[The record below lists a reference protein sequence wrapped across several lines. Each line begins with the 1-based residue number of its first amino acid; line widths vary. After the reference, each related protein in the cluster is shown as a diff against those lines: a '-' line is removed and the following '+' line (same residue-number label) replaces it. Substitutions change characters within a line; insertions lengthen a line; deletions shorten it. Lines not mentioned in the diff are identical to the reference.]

1 MFYKYIGLGRRSLP
15 NFNSISTSNHVRG
28 LSNPT
33 WTHTPWTPPPLGAAP
48 NRLPPELAPH
58 RTIEA
63 TKKSTELE
71 FALLTLQLIHPF
83 GETRPLQTNCQTGVL
98 QVWCDEKTST
108 AKLQDSRLASN
119 HVRGLSPP
127 VGAAPN
133 RLLLELAPHRT
144 IEAITIQKNF
154 TSHTLQLI
162 HPFSWTRPLQTKCQ
176 ASVLQVWWRS
186 LTNFKMQDWQAIMPE
201 GFATQREHTHSL
213 DPSSAWSC
221 TKQAA
226 TGASSSQDCGSYKF
240 SRELELT
247 PLPLPLIHPFGWNKT
262 LANKMSSTCSTSI
275 LGWEDVHC

>member
-1 MFYKYIGLGRRSLP
+1 MFSRNAKKRVCTLTQRAQAKTLKSTSHELQRLWTLNSEDTHPASLLRLGLNQTGCHQSWLLAKELEFMLLLLQLIYPCGWNQTRVLQVYWAGKT
-15 NFNSISTSNHVRG
+15 FTAKLQDSISTSNHVQG
-28 LSNPT
+28 LYNPT
-33 WTHTPWTPPPLGAAP
+33 WTNTPWTPPPLGAAP

-108 AKLQDSRLASN
+108 AKLQDSRLTSN

-144 IEAITIQKNF
+144 IEATTIQKNF

-176 ASVLQVWWRS
+176 ARVLQVWC
-186 LTNFKMQDWQAIMPE
+186 DE
-201 GFATQREHTHSL
+201 
-213 DPSSAWSC
+213 
-221 TKQAA
+221 
-226 TGASSSQDCGSYKF
+226 
-240 SRELELT
+240 
-247 PLPLPLIHPFGWNKT
+247 KT
-262 LANKMSSTCSTSI
+262 FTAN
-275 LGWEDVHC
+275 L